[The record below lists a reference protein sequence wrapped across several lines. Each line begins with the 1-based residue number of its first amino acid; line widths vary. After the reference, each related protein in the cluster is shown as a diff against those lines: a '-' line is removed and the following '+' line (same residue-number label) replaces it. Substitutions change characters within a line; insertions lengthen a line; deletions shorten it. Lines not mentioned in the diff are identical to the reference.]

1 MIACHPPNA
10 TGVDCISLQRSLK
23 CNSSHVGTRQQE
35 GLKRLLMFFPGV
47 KADRREA
54 GVNHSTAAGSF
65 KVSVQQACLI
75 NAVSTAVP
83 NYKDI
88 SLTDTE
94 KLFCKLH
101 LRPSIHRVKMD
112 PLQFDLIDV

>member
-1 MIACHPPNA
+1 
-10 TGVDCISLQRSLK
+10 
-23 CNSSHVGTRQQE
+23 
-35 GLKRLLMFFPGV
+35 MFFPGV

-54 GVNHSTAAGSF
+54 GVNHGTAAGSF

-88 SLTDTE
+88 SQRDG
-94 KLFCKLH
+94 
-101 LRPSIHRVKMD
+101 HREAV
-112 PLQFDLIDV
+112 LQASLKAINTQG

>member
-1 MIACHPPNA
+1 
-10 TGVDCISLQRSLK
+10 
-23 CNSSHVGTRQQE
+23 
-35 GLKRLLMFFPGV
+35 MFFPGV

-88 SLTDTE
+88 SLTDAE